1 MDVESTKQN
10 RDATLREAIMK
21 VSPAELKEALN
32 LAIQSA
38 TRPSKAVYNA
48 MLALRRHRDP
58 APYLTRPQYRPTV
71 PFVAAALSDECLTRT
86 VEVLGDNSENP
97 SREQL
102 LAALDTVG
110 SDFADPIIAVMLAWV
125 AQDGLPSS
133 DLCAELLATDPRYG
147 LATEAAEPPQAAEP
161 PEAPTVDDGGVSAP
175 SPEPSA

>member
-1 MDVESTKQN
+1 MDVETTKQD
-10 RDATLREAIMK
+10 RETMLRETMMK
-21 VSPAELKEALN
+21 VDPTEVRAALN
-32 LAIQSA
+32 LAIQTN

-58 APYLTRPQYRPTV
+58 VPYLTRPQYRPTV
-71 PFVAAALSDECLTRT
+71 PYVAAALSDECLTRT

-110 SDFADPIIAVMLAWV
+110 SDFADPVVAVMLAWV

-147 LATEAAEPPQAAEP
+147 LATEN
-161 PEAPTVDDGGVSAP
+161 APASDDPAVSEDGGPGDST
-175 SPEPSA
+175 